1 MLRAVIEAPV
11 SDHLQRDPVTVSPD
25 LSVRDLAERFAN
37 EAITWAPVLQ
47 GGKLVGVVSDKDLV
61 LQEVGGDE
69 LHPPFAIPFL
79 GDPIYVTGGR
89 RFEAAFRKAFGS
101 TVADLMTRDVVSI
114 REDQTVH
121 QAARLLVDKDVPRL
135 PVVDRDGNLL
145 GAIGRSEIVRA
156 LASLEFE

>member
-1 MLRAVIEAPV
+1 MVRAVIDAPV
-11 SDHLQRDPVTVSPD
+11 SDHLQREPATVTPD
-25 LSVRDLAERFAN
+25 LSVRELAERFAN

-47 GGKLVGVVSDKDLV
+47 AGKLVGVVSDKDLV

-69 LHPPFAIPFL
+69 LHLPFAIPFL
-79 GDPIYVTGGR
+79 GDPIYLTGAR

-101 TVADLMTRDVVSI
+101 TVGDLMTRDVISI
-114 REDQTVH
+114 REDRTVH
-121 QAARLLVDKDVPRL
+121 EAARLLVDKDVPRL
-135 PVVDRDGNLL
+135 PVVDGSGGLL